1 MLIYSIDNKRF
12 FIHDGE
18 IKKRLPLKQVAELGN
33 VSIKTVYKWLNGTQT
48 PTQSTVE
55 LIQIK
60 AFGLILGLPDWRFI
74 DGLLWCDGYN
84 RPFPPHSLHIMA
96 MLTQWQN
103 QADRNRTQD
112 AARIA
117 ALEAELLTLRHQFHL
132 LEQVAPRDFT
142 DPNPL
147 PAGFHRQSQGKRH

>member
-1 MLIYSIDNKRF
+1 MIKYSIVNKCF
-12 FIHDGE
+12 IIHDGE
-18 IKKRLPLKQVAELGN
+18 NKKRLRLKQVAELGN
-33 VSIKTVYKWLNGTQT
+33 VSIKTVYKWLNGTQA
-48 PTQSTVE
+48 PTQATVE
-55 LIQIK
+55 LMQIK

-112 AARIA
+112 AGRIA
-117 ALEAELLTLRHQFHL
+117 ALEAELLTLRGQFHTL
-132 LEQVAPRDFT
+132 DQVAPRDFSH
-142 DPNPL
+142 PNPL
-147 PAGFHRQSQGKRH
+147 FSGSERQSQGKRH